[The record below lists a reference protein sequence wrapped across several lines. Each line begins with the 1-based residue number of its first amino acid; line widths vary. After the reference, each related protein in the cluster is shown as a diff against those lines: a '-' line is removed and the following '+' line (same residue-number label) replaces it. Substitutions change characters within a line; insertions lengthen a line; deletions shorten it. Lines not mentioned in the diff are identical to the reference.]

1 MKHLVGASRPGRVSA
16 RDSSAAGPAERR
28 PCSLYLVHVP
38 VVTLAAIVAARVLP
52 RPTASSSGPCWA

>member
-1 MKHLVGASRPGRVSA
+1 MTPPPPGRLSDA
-16 RDSSAAGPAERR
+16 SCP
-28 PCSLYLVHVP
+28 LYLVHVP